1 MKNVLIY
8 YKNDS
13 KAQTLANDIQDFLN
27 KQGLKTDF
35 LKPDD
40 TVVNERQV
48 DLVVVVGG
56 DGTFLGAVRAINN
69 IVSKDKKL
77 PPILGVHSG
86 SLGFLTESSATG
98 WSEVIKKGLEQGFSI
113 EERSMLGVHFGD
125 TNQEFSALNDVVIS
139 RNSVARMIDFD
150 IFYNGEFV
158 SNIRADGTI
167 ISTPTGST
175 AYSLASGGPIL
186 HPVITGLVIT
196 PVSPHT
202 LSNRPIVVPDNGL
215 IEIKVNT
222 VTDDIIVTVDGQKA
236 ICCPPSHTVMVR
248 KYFRTLQLVRP
259 YDLTYFN
266 ILRNKLAFGKRG

>member
-8 YKNDS
+8 SKNDS
-13 KAQTLANDIQDFLN
+13 KAQTVANNIQDFLN

-40 TVVNERQV
+40 TVVQEQNA

-56 DGTFLGAVRAINN
+56 DGSFLGAVRAIND
-69 IVSKDKKL
+69 IVPKDKKL
-77 PPILGVHSG
+77 PPILGVHLG

-98 WSEVIKKGLEQGFSI
+98 WAEVIKKGLDQGFSV

-125 TNQEFSALNDVVIS
+125 PTQEFSALNDVVIN

-150 IFYNGEFV
+150 LFYNKEFV
-158 SNIRADGTI
+158 SNIRADGVI

-186 HPVITGLVIT
+186 HPVVTGLVIT

-202 LSNRPIVVPDNGL
+202 LTNRPIVVPDSGL

-222 VTDDIIVTVDGQKA
+222 MTDDIIVTVDGQKA
-236 ICCPPSHTVMVR
+236 ISCPPSHTVIVQ
-248 KYFRTLQLVRP
+248 KYFRNLQLVRP
-259 YDLTYFN
+259 YDLSYFN

>member
-13 KAQTLANDIQDFLN
+13 KAQALANDIQDFLN

-40 TVVNERQV
+40 TVVNERPV

-69 IVSKDKKL
+69 IVSKDKVF

-86 SLGFLTESSATG
+86 SLGFLTESSASG
-98 WSEVIKKGLEQGFSI
+98 WSEVIKKGLAQGFSV

-150 IFYNGEFV
+150 ILYNGEFV
-158 SNIRADGTI
+158 SNIRADGAI

-186 HPVITGLVIT
+186 HPAISGFVIT

-202 LSNRPIVVPDNGL
+202 LSNRPIVVPDSGL

-222 VTDDIIVTVDGQKA
+222 LTDDIIVTVDGQKA
-236 ICCPPSHTVMVR
+236 ISCPPSHTVMVR
-248 KYFRTLQLVRP
+248 KYFRNLQLVRP

>member
-13 KAQTLANDIQDFLN
+13 KAQALANDIQDFLN

-56 DGTFLGAVRAINN
+56 DGTFLGAVRGVNN

-98 WSEVIKKGLEQGFSI
+98 WAEILQKGLEKGFSI

-125 TNQEFSALNDVVIS
+125 PNQEFSALNDVVIN

-150 IFYNGEFV
+150 VFYNKEFV
-158 SNIRADGTI
+158 SNIRADGVI
-167 ISTPTGST
+167 LSTPTGST

-186 HPVITGLVIT
+186 HPVVTGLVIT

-222 VTDDIIVTVDGQKA
+222 VTEDIVVTVDGQKA
-236 ICCPPSHTVMVR
+236 ISCPPSHTIMAQ
-248 KYFRTLQLVRP
+248 KYFRNLQLVRP

-266 ILRNKLAFGKRG
+266 ILRSKLAFGKRG